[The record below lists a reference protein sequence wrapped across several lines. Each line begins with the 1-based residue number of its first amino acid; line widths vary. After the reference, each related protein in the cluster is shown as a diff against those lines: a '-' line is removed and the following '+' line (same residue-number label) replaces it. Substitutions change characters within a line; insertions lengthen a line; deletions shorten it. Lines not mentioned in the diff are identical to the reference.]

1 MPSMEE
7 VEQYALLIPWWDLDE
22 QEKEIRVLLIEIEEI
37 GVKVNDIAHGHKP
50 CIVASGSSNQL
61 TWQLRRCLAF

>member
-22 QEKEIRVLLIEIEEI
+22 QEKEIRLLLIEIEEI
-37 GVKVNDIAHGHKP
+37 GVKVNDIAW
-50 CIVASGSSNQL
+50 A
-61 TWQLRRCLAF
+61 